1 MNKTMRAA
9 QFPHAGGAIE
19 LTMTPVPAGA
29 SSLRNEKGVVI
40 NVTGVGQGFACRL
53 PVSDRDVKLV
63 M

>member
-1 MNKTMRAA
+1 
-9 QFPHAGGAIE
+9 
-19 LTMTPVPAGA
+19 MTPVPAGA

-63 M
+63 T